1 MAKQKNKRYVH
12 MIDMSDRLNVKIIH
26 EDYTSEDLLEWENEL
41 KEMNQKMEE
50 RMRKYHEYFQLLIDA
65 AISDTSIPEKDADYF
80 INKYADKFSGR
91 NQDNVKSRIEFYNK
105 YLGEQD

>member
-1 MAKQKNKRYVH
+1 MAKQKKQTVH
-12 MIDMSDRLNVKIIH
+12 MIDMSNRLNVKIIH
-26 EDYTSEDLLEWENEL
+26 EEYTSEDLLEWENEP
-41 KEMNQKMEE
+41 KEMNQKMKE
-50 RMRKYHEYFQLLIDA
+50 RARKYHEYFQLLIDA

-105 YLGEQD
+105 CLEEQD